1 MEQNKE
7 KNEIFVG
14 SKPLMNYVTGI
25 IMQFNNGDQNEV
37 TIKSR
42 GKFTSK
48 AIDIAELTKRKFS
61 KEGIKTKRLEI
72 DSEEFT
78 TPEGKKVTVSTLEIT
93 LEKE

>member
-7 KNEIFVG
+7 TTGIFVG

-25 IMQFNNGDQNEV
+25 IMQFNSGDTKEV

-48 AIDIAELTKRKFS
+48 AIDIVELTKRKFV
-61 KEGIKTKRLEI
+61 KEGIKTKEI
-72 DSEEFT
+72 EIGSEEFT
-78 TPEGKKVTVSTLEIT
+78 TPEGKKITVSTLEIT
-93 LEKE
+93 ITRN